1 MKKLPFEK
9 EIVEGATLELECR
22 VGEMETSEVITDVDL
37 KGERSSCYS
46 NMLTDFTTQM
56 FIHLNI
62 LSIEYTFNH
71 HIKISEYCVYV
82 TF

>member
-37 KGERSSCYS
+37 KGERSSC
-46 NMLTDFTTQM
+46 
-56 FIHLNI
+56 
-62 LSIEYTFNH
+62 
-71 HIKISEYCVYV
+71 CV
-82 TF
+82 